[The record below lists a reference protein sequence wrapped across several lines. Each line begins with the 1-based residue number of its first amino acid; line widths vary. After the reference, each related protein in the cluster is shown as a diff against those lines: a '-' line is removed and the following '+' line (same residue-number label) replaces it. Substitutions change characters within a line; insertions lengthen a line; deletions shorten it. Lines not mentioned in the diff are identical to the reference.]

1 MPLGAPMND
10 VNILKSI
17 IDLTRKVESFQVDIN
32 SINSSINRYN
42 VEIESLS
49 NRTDI
54 PKEFNDLKNKLED
67 HLIQFNGIV
76 VSINSFFNEIRKRI
90 ASQKEDIEENSK
102 KTEVSLWKFNE
113 IEKSIEDTRRQ
124 IIMKNE
130 AIMREFTNKLNS
142 FSDAYLKEISSLR
155 SDVMISPKSI
165 LDSNNSILK
174 KLEIAQLEGNNATL
188 KVNNIDLNVRV
199 LEKKLENLS
208 LQCKKIELSKQEG

>member
-1 MPLGAPMND
+1 MND